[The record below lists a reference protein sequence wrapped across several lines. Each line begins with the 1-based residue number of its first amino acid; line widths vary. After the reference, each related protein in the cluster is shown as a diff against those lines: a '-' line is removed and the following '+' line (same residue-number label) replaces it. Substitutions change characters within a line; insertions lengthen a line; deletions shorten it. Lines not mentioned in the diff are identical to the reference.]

1 MHTCDFMYLDSAE
14 FIIQSRRVSS
24 SARVLG
30 GWHWRGVLVLG
41 GSGRLR
47 AANTLCGWGG
57 SRPNPNIQC
66 DTGHLSSAA
75 HPDPASFPP
84 NAPVLSGFQLLPA
97 LFQQSKWVSVSLNI
111 KAFVSPQRGAE
122 ASCGCSSVWGRPLFH
137 RAPSCAE
144 GWFGSMAAEQG
155 PGGALAGAELPL
167 SSPSHSRVSRPCPKG
182 SAAARVDGRMGP
194 AGLSH
199 SSQRSCQAPFWLLFV
214 SIASQG
220 LLFSSSLQRVPP
232 LLC

>member
-1 MHTCDFMYLDSAE
+1 M
-14 FIIQSRRVSS
+14 SS
-24 SARVLG
+24 SWGAPA
-30 GWHWRGVLVLG
+30 
-41 GSGRLR
+41 GSVQQ
-47 AANTLCGWGG
+47 T
-57 SRPNPNIQC
+57 
-66 DTGHLSSAA
+66 HSAA
-75 HPDPASFPP
+75 GVGHGRIPTFSVTPATSALRLIQTPLP
-84 NAPVLSGFQLLPA
+84 SPCNAPVLSGFQLLPA